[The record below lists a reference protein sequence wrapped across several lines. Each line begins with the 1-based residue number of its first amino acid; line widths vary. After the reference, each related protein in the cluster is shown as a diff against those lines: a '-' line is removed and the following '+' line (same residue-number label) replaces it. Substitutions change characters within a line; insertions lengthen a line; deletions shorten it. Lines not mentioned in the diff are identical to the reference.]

1 MKYSWT
7 IFEVFAF
14 AVLFPLVDSGADVNF
29 SIRAFSNQHY
39 LIGSLILSPVIANIL
54 FICSVWKKGKFDQRK
69 EKWFTWILAVL
80 TLWPPYQAVKLI
92 RNIIAKKEDRSWE
105 AIKVKLENQVFSIEP
120 WIESIPQYI
129 ITICVYEHYFVK
141 EEQEHGLL
149 CGSSAVSLNATDL
162 SSRNAEHIEDIFG
175 KITFFLPTRIM
186 FPINAAI
193 SFFLGVHSI
202 IMYLNIG
209 PLKITSEKFSW
220 LLFVFKLT
228 YVVLSFLSL
237 LLGAFDN
244 DIVAQCLGLGG
255 YWSFIF
261 DLITFI
267 ILPFLLFIGPM
278 IRYLGPKKYAKM
290 ILTNPQLVILPIV
303 TDYVI
308 GPVNGYGRCNAGCGC
323 TGRLICC
330 WMCCS
335 KTCKYEHG
343 SIIGI
348 RKQMSIAKMAY
359 KQIFVAIP
367 VVGAIEVLIRDSGNL
382 VAIGILVAWFI
393 GTFSFLMTLCLG
405 NFSSIHV
412 DKIEESD
419 GVPTHKYRSALIS
432 FY

>member
-7 IFEVFAF
+7 ILEIFAF

-29 SIRAFSNQHY
+29 SWRAFNNKHY
-39 LIGSLILSPVIANIL
+39 LIGCLILSPVIANIL
-54 FICSVWKKGKFDQRK
+54 FICSVWKKEKFDQRK

-80 TLWPPYQAVKLI
+80 SLWPPYQAVKLI
-92 RNIIAKKEDRSWE
+92 RNIIAKKDRSWE
-105 AIKVKLENQVFSIEP
+105 AKKVQLENRVFSIEP

-129 ITICVYEHYFVK
+129 ITVCVYEHYFIK
-141 EEQEHGLL
+141 EGLEN
-149 CGSSAVSLNATDL
+149 GFPNSSVALGINTTRF
-162 SSRNAEHIEDIFG
+162 SSRSADHIEDIFG
-175 KITFFLPTRIM
+175 KTTFLLPTRIM
-186 FPINAAI
+186 FPINAAF

-202 IMYLNIG
+202 LMYLNIG
-209 PLKITSEKFSW
+209 PLKITSEKCSW

-237 LLGAFDN
+237 LLGAVNN
-244 DIVAQCLGLGG
+244 DLVAQILGFRG
-255 YWSFIF
+255 YWTFIF
-261 DLITFI
+261 DLLAFI
-267 ILPFLLFIGPM
+267 ILPFLLFIGPL
-278 IRYLGPKKYAKM
+278 IRYLGLKKYAKM

-308 GPVNGYGRCNAGCGC
+308 GPVNGYGRCNAGCWC

-330 WMCCS
+330 WMCCC

-348 RKQMSIAKMAY
+348 RKQMSVAKMAY
-359 KQIFVAIP
+359 KQIFIALPVA
-367 VVGAIEVLIRDSGNL
+367 GAIQALIIDSGDL

-412 DKIEESD
+412 DKLEESD
-419 GVPTHKYRSALIS
+419 GVSTHKYRSALIS